1 MFEPL
6 LVVWVW
12 LSGMCEM
19 GLPEGPS
26 DVALPLLSYEPLKG
40 DSEIVVDPTQ
50 RDVDLR
56 KVACAFI
63 EPESQAQA

>member
-1 MFEPL
+1 
-6 LVVWVW
+6 
-12 LSGMCEM
+12 M
-19 GLPEGPS
+19 GLLEGLS

-50 RDVDLR
+50 RDANWR
-56 KVACAFI
+56 KVACAFT